1 MIGGYK
7 VIRVIKN
14 GRYAIYK
21 GVEYLIYNGDIDN
34 KNAILLLSR
43 NRDDLKKGFSL
54 SYDEEYMKNQQF
66 FRCEKEVLKSE
77 ITKAYEIRTHAVYKG
92 VGASIMG
99 CLKKDWLIL
108 RTACLYNEDKEEFL
122 KKVNKAGFKYYGRE
136 QGGVDA
142 YGIDVSLDDPDL
154 QLIEKRKEL
163 DISKL

>member
-7 VIRVIKN
+7 VMRMIKN

-21 GVEYLIYNGDIDN
+21 GAEYLIYNGDIDN
-34 KNAILLLSR
+34 KNAILLLSGS
-43 NRDDLKKGFSL
+43 RDDLKNGFSL
-54 SYDEEYMKNQQF
+54 SYDEDYMKSREIF
-66 FRCEKEVLKSE
+66 CCEKEVPKSE
-77 ITKAYEIRTHAVYKG
+77 ITEAYDIRTHAVYKG

-99 CLKKDWLIL
+99 FLKNGWLVL
-108 RTACLYNEDKEEFL
+108 ETNWLYNEDKEEFL